1 MEVQYDKSFDKNLDR
16 INDLKILGKIK
27 SVVLECEESTSIF
40 DIQNIKKMSGY
51 SNFYRIKLGKYRIG
65 IEFINKSIIRF
76 ITVKH
81 RKDIYKKFP

>member
-1 MEVQYDKSFDKNLDR
+1 MEVQFDKSFDKSLDR

-27 SVVLECEESTSIF
+27 NIVLECEESISITSIH
-40 DIQNIKKMSGY
+40 NIKKMSGY
-51 SNFYRIKLGKYRIG
+51 ANFYRIKLGKYRIG
-65 IEFINKSIIRF
+65 VELIEKSIIRF